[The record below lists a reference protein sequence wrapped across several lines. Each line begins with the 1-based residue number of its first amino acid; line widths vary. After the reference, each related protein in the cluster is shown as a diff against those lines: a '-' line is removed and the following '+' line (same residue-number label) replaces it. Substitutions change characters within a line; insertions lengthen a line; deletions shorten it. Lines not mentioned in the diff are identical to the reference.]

1 MPPSWKRTLD
11 DVSGDWDWPST
22 WEWDYPNGHNLQ
34 SHRMPLCPPGNG
46 GLLYAAALMAAS
58 WDGER
63 RMTCRDS
70 AERAMASEGGGSWV
84 RIVRKTA
91 G

>member
-34 SHRMPLCPPGNG
+34 SHRMPLYLPGNG
-46 GLLYAAALMAAS
+46 GLLYAATLMAAS
-58 WDGER
+58 WGRGAPHDGPGFRRTGDGE
-63 RMTCRDS
+63 
-70 AERAMASEGGGSWV
+70 
-84 RIVRKTA
+84 
-91 G
+91 